1 MKAWKCTVC
10 NYIHK
15 GDTPPDKCPV
25 CGAGRDKFVEIELP
39 DQGESMPAATP
50 GSSKTTPDT
59 KSSAPDTPEHA
70 GSGSAGTGSREP
82 APKTKK
88 TAPASARSLYRRIT
102 DVMIRHHAHPI
113 LVHTP
118 NGVLPIAVVLFILA
132 WVSGASLPA
141 KAAVINLVFVV
152 LSLPLVLHS
161 GFLVWQK
168 KYNQA
173 DTFLFRI
180 KILAVA
186 LTTGACVIALAWYL
200 IDPDVLSS
208 SLAAAFIF
216 INVVM
221 VASAGVAGYIGG
233 KLVFKD

>member
-25 CGAGRDKFVEIELP
+25 CGAGRDKFVEIEIP
-39 DQGESMPAATP
+39 DSRES
-50 GSSKTTPDT
+50 GSSTGTGTRESGPKAQTTAP
-59 KSSAPDTPEHA
+59 SAP
-70 GSGSAGTGSREP
+70 GT
-82 APKTKK
+82 
-88 TAPASARSLYRRIT
+88 LYQRIT
-102 DVMIRHHAHPI
+102 ELMIRHHAHPI

-132 WVSGASLPA
+132 WVSGTSLPA
-141 KAAVINLVFVV
+141 TAAVINLVFVV
-152 LSLPLVLHS
+152 LSLPPVLHS

-180 KILAVA
+180 KILAAA
-186 LTTGACVIALAWYL
+186 LTTGACVISLVWYL
-200 IDPDVLSS
+200 LDPDVLSS
-208 SLAAAFIF
+208 PLAVAFIF

-221 VASAGVAGYIGG
+221 VASAGVAGHIGG